1 MAIRYY
7 NLLRLLILLKIELN
21 PVLNNRRR
29 LLGTARPREEYDCSV
44 GYFHGGVSFAKLY
57 TTLTQ
62 STIISIIIPW
72 VKIISELYFII
83 NIMRKFYEAA
93 L

>member
-1 MAIRYY
+1 MKYY
-7 NLLRLLILLKIELN
+7 IFLILFLKIQLHSILN
-21 PVLNNRRR
+21 DCRR
-29 LLGTARPREEYDCSV
+29 LHGTARPREEYDCSV

-57 TTLTQ
+57 ATLTQ

-72 VKIISELYFII
+72 GKIISEHYFII